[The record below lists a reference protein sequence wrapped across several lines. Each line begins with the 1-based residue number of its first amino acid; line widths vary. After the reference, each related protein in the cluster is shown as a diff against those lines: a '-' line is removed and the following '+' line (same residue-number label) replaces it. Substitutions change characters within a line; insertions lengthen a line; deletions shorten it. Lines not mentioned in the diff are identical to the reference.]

1 MIQPITLITAGIA
14 LGVLYLRYK
23 SQTANARR
31 STARQKFRLGKLLI
45 SALAALMAVG
55 FAIQR
60 LGHNIDGDNPE
71 PSMMERVV
79 QWFK

>member
-1 MIQPITLITAGIA
+1 VIQPITLITAGIS

-23 SQTANARR
+23 SQPANTRR
-31 STARQKFRLGKLLI
+31 STTKHKLKLGKLLL
-45 SALAALMAVG
+45 SALVALMAIV
-55 FAIQR
+55 FVMQR

-79 QWFK
+79 PFLK

>member
-1 MIQPITLITAGIA
+1 VIQPITLITAGIA
-14 LGVLYLRYK
+14 LAVLYLRYK
-23 SQTANARR
+23 SQPANAQR
-31 STARQKFRLGKLLI
+31 TTTKQKLKLGKLLI

-79 QWFK
+79 QFLK